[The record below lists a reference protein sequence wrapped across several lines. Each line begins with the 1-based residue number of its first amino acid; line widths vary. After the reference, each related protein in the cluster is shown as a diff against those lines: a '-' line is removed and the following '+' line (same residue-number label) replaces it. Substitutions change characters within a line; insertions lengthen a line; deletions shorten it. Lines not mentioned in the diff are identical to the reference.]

1 MQSTLAERMRIA
13 LEGPPKRT
21 QAALAKACG
30 IKPPSVSA
38 WLSGETKSVEGTNL
52 VNAAAFLG
60 VNPKWLGEGL
70 GPMRTG
76 EQTSSS
82 RLAAAPQVE
91 VEEAPT
97 LRSRVAVPLVGEVK
111 GGHDGYLEETQYP
124 VGVGEG
130 FILYPTSDP
139 QAYAL
144 RVRGDS
150 MHPRYRHGEFVVV
163 EPSHEAQPGDDVV
176 VRCHDGRKLL
186 KEFGWQRQDEI
197 QLRSIND
204 GFEPMTLSLAE
215 VASMHLV
222 GGRARRGALQMHT

>member
-1 MQSTLAERMRIA
+1 MQPIEETRRQNLARLVEEVGKQSTLAGMLDKSPAQLSQWLNRSPNSRSGRPRVISNDSAREIEQK
-13 LEGPPKRT
+13 LG
-21 QAALAKACG
+21 
-30 IKPPSVSA
+30 KPHG
-38 WLSGETKSVEGTNL
+38 WLDQPQRKTP
-52 VNAAAFLG
+52 AD
-60 VNPKWLGEGL
+60 P
-70 GPMRTG
+70 
-76 EQTSSS
+76 
-82 RLAAAPQVE
+82 PQVD
-91 VEEAPT
+91 VEEAPN

-130 FILYPTSDP
+130 FIVYPTSDP
-139 QAYAL
+139 HAYAL

-215 VASMHLV
+215 VASIHLV
-222 GGRARRGALQMHT
+222 GGRARSGALQLHS